1 MTWSWSIAGKLDL
14 DPILGHGCKDKTI
27 ACGTIVKHVALTELC
42 NSAEA
47 AS

>member
-1 MTWSWSIAGKLDL
+1 MTWSWSSAGKLDL
-14 DPILGHGCKDKTI
+14 GPIRGHGYKDKTI
-27 ACGTIVKHVALTELC
+27 ACGTTANHVMPIEPC